1 MQKIRSSV
9 QAWRDA
15 QEMRRTMELT
25 DRFYISEKSGS
36 IFLCIGGTAFA
47 EIPDTKSAANICDRI
62 AEARQAA
69 IKYNDFKL
77 KR

>member
-1 MQKIRSSV
+1 MQKIRNSV

-15 QEMRRTMELT
+15 QEMRRAMEIS
-25 DRFYISEKSGS
+25 DRFYISEKSGT

-47 EIPDTKSAANICDRI
+47 EIPDAKSAANICDRI

-69 IKYNDFKL
+69 IKYNDL
-77 KR
+77 KVRR